1 MAFIKRKL
9 TKEDKLWLRSIK
21 APTFISG
28 DYGAAIVEDAKKKI
42 ALVCLG
48 GQGVMTEKGECI
60 SDIPEVWLLIWN
72 DHFVKIDLFHTQKT
86 VVRNKKVEAFF
97 SIQKIVCEKCFIE
110 NGEEVLKKI
119 KESLEAYG
127 TDSPGVEYED
137 VHFLKVTE
145 PIYVTNV
152 R

>member
-28 DYGAAIVEDAKKKI
+28 DYGACIVENEKKEI

-48 GQGVMTEKGECI
+48 GQGVMTEKGKYI

-72 DHFVKIDLFHTQKT
+72 EHFVKIDLFHAQKT
-86 VVRNKKVEAFF
+86 VVPNKRVEAFF

-110 NGEEVLKKI
+110 NTEEVLKII
-119 KESLEAYG
+119 KETLEVYG

-137 VHFLKVTE
+137 VHFLRIAE
-145 PIYVTNV
+145 PVYVSVV

>member
-9 TKEDKLWLRSIK
+9 TQEDKLWLRSIK

-28 DYGAAIVEDAKKKI
+28 DYGAYIVEDEQKKI

-60 SDIPEVWLLIWN
+60 SDIPEEWLLIWN
-72 DHFVKIDLFHTQKT
+72 NHFVKIDLFHAQKT
-86 VVRNKKVEAFF
+86 VVHNKKVEAFF
-97 SIQKIVCEKCFIE
+97 SIQKIICEKSFIE
-110 NGEEVLKKI
+110 NGKEILKII
-119 KESLEAYG
+119 KETLEVYG
-127 TDSPGVEYED
+127 TDAPGVEFED
-137 VHFLKVTE
+137 IHFLKITE
-145 PIYVTNV
+145 PIYVTSV

>member
-28 DYGAAIVEDAKKKI
+28 DYGACIVENEKKEI

-48 GQGVMTEKGECI
+48 GQGVMTEKGKYI
-60 SDIPEVWLLIWN
+60 SDMPEVWLLIL
-72 DHFVKIDLFHTQKT
+72 KI
-86 VVRNKKVEAFF
+86 
-97 SIQKIVCEKCFIE
+97 
-110 NGEEVLKKI
+110 I
-119 KESLEAYG
+119 KEALEVYG
-127 TDSPGVEYED
+127 TDAPGVEYED
-137 VHFLKVTE
+137 VHFWRFAE
-145 PIYVTNV
+145 PVYVSVV